1 MIAVKGTTV
10 KSNFKSIC
18 DQIIQGEIFFVTRP
32 REENIVMI
40 SAKEY
45 NELERIRKNAEYLA
59 KIDRAIEQKDRGSM
73 QAHELIEV

>member
-18 DQIIQGEIFFVTRP
+18 DQIIHGEIFFVTRP

-73 QAHELIEV
+73 QAHELIEG